1 MELTFEELRTVL
13 ETKKIHLSYQRLK
26 VLEYLVQNRIHPTA
40 DKIFIDLQE
49 AIPTLSKTTVYNTL
63 KLLVEADM
71 AKLIKTDE
79 SEARY
84 DINVKTHG
92 HFRCDVCG
100 EIFDF
105 AINLDAIPLIDLENF
120 RISYKSV
127 YFGGICPGC
136 Q

>member
-1 MELTFEELRTVL
+1 MGLTFEELRTVL
-13 ETKKIHLSYQRLK
+13 EAKKIHLSYQRLK
-26 VLEYLVQNRIHPTA
+26 VLEYLVQNRVHPTA
-40 DKIFIDLQE
+40 DKIFTDLQE
-49 AIPTLSKTTVYNTL
+49 VTPTLSKTTVYNTL

-84 DINVKTHG
+84 DINVNTHG

-100 EIFDF
+100 EVFDF
-105 AINLDAIPLIDLENF
+105 TINLDAIQLIDLQDYMIND
-120 RISYKSV
+120 KNV
-127 YFGGICPGC
+127 YFRGVCPGC